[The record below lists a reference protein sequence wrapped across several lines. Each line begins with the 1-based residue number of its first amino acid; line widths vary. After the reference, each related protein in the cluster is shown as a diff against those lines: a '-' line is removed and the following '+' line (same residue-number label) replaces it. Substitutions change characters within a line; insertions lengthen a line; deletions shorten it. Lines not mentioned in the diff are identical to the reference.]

1 MALENTDKK
10 VEDLTFKEASVEL
23 ERVVRQLE
31 GGDLELEDALERYA
45 RGVELLRSLRERLNN
60 AEQKVQVLLDSTSEV
75 AVISVFTRSKRD
87 GTTVYGEYTTCF
99 GLGRHGLRSTKYSE
113 AVQRVTEECTVSK
126 SVRRCNSGSTNSTRH
141 SGFDVG

>member
-1 MALENTDKK
+1 MALETTDKK

-75 AVISVFTRSKRD
+75 AVPD
-87 GTTVYGEYTTCF
+87 TTDA
-99 GLGRHGLRSTKYSE
+99 S
-113 AVQRVTEECTVSK
+113 A
-126 SVRRCNSGSTNSTRH
+126 NN
-141 SGFDVG
+141 

>member
-31 GGDLELEDALERYA
+31 GGDLALEDALERYA

-75 AVISVFTRSKRD
+75 AVPD
-87 GTTVYGEYTTCF
+87 TTDA
-99 GLGRHGLRSTKYSE
+99 S
-113 AVQRVTEECTVSK
+113 A
-126 SVRRCNSGSTNSTRH
+126 NN
-141 SGFDVG
+141 

>member
-75 AVISVFTRSKRD
+75 AVPD
-87 GTTVYGEYTTCF
+87 TTDASANT
-99 GLGRHGLRSTKYSE
+99 
-113 AVQRVTEECTVSK
+113 
-126 SVRRCNSGSTNSTRH
+126 
-141 SGFDVG
+141 

>member
-45 RGVELLRSLRERLNN
+45 RGVELLRSR
-60 AEQKVQVLLDSTSEV
+60 AS
-75 AVISVFTRSKRD
+75 A
-87 GTTVYGEYTTCF
+87 
-99 GLGRHGLRSTKYSE
+99 
-113 AVQRVTEECTVSK
+113 
-126 SVRRCNSGSTNSTRH
+126 
-141 SGFDVG
+141 

>member
-10 VEDLTFKEASVEL
+10 VEDLSFKEASVEL

-75 AVISVFTRSKRD
+75 AVPD
-87 GTTVYGEYTTCF
+87 TTDA
-99 GLGRHGLRSTKYSE
+99 S
-113 AVQRVTEECTVSK
+113 A
-126 SVRRCNSGSTNSTRH
+126 NN
-141 SGFDVG
+141 

>member
-10 VEDLTFKEASVEL
+10 VDDLTFKEASVEL

-75 AVISVFTRSKRD
+75 AVPD
-87 GTTVYGEYTTCF
+87 TTDA
-99 GLGRHGLRSTKYSE
+99 S
-113 AVQRVTEECTVSK
+113 A
-126 SVRRCNSGSTNSTRH
+126 NN
-141 SGFDVG
+141 